1 MPLGGLGQRLLIKS
15 VEVESV
21 IDESSDSSL
30 THHQSVTSL
39 IRHNLFF
46 GFIYFLY
53 FCVVD
58 PKFVTQTEIQNLEIQ
73 KLSTDSCSNPSTNP
87 EWTKVCQQLTQSI
100 KFLFKKCSTT
110 ISQMNGTQ
118 SSRID
123 FSNLNGES
131 LWCIFETKAFYG
143 GALAYAVLSRASK
156 MDCACRATLEKG
168 AEGRR
173 KQKEEWLRW
182 CAKFCNLLWAK
193 YYSFQVVSQRH
204 SYKNKLDSFWSA
216 PPPPPL
222 SSTFDSETNLNQNIL
237 ARIASLPA
245 LSDSAELLEQVLC
258 CESDERRD
266 VIPNLW
272 LKIKEDFICN
282 ESWQP
287 SYRFTFNE
295 EVKSIDPSVMPH
307 SDISLSLIAS
317 SWSRIM
323 LHQGR
328 IFSSPVKKFEALFS
342 SVDYGIWMHCVCDV
356 AYEIPVTERAVMM
369 WVWLLWQSQTLP
381 LSLSNAMLHPPT
393 MPPLTDDV
401 RNAEGRLTVLQNLLG
416 KRLITKAEFLAKRKC
431 IIDTL

>member
-1 MPLGGLGQRLLIKS
+1 MA
-15 VEVESV
+15 
-21 IDESSDSSL
+21 L
-30 THHQSVTSL
+30 T
-39 IRHNLFF
+39 
-46 GFIYFLY
+46 
-53 FCVVD
+53 
-58 PKFVTQTEIQNLEIQ
+58 
-73 KLSTDSCSNPSTNP
+73 
-87 EWTKVCQQLTQSI
+87 
-100 KFLFKKCSTT
+100 
-110 ISQMNGTQ
+110 

-156 MDCACRATLEKG
+156 MECACSASLAKG
-168 AEGRR
+168 PEGRR
-173 KQKEEWLRW
+173 KQREEWLRW

-193 YYSFQVVSQRH
+193 YYSFQVVSQRD
-204 SYKNKLDSFWSA
+204 SYKNKLEAYWSA

-222 SSTFDSETNLNQNIL
+222 SSTVKSDTKLNQNIV

-245 LSDSAELLEQVLC
+245 HSDSAELLEQLLC

-272 LKIKEDFICN
+272 LKIKEDFVCN

-287 SYRFTFNE
+287 SYRFTFND
-295 EVKSIDPSVMPH
+295 EVQSIDPSVMPD

-328 IFSSPVKKFEALFS
+328 IWSSPLKKFGALFH
-342 SVDYGIWMHCVCDV
+342 SVEHGIWTHCVCDDSF
-356 AYEIPVTERAVMM
+356 EIPVPERAVTM
-369 WVWLLWQSQTLP
+369 WVWLLWESQTLP
-381 LSLSNAMLHPPT
+381 LSLKKSMSHPPT
-393 MPPLTDDV
+393 MAPLIDDK

-416 KRLITKAEFLAKRKC
+416 KRLITKTEFLAKRKC
-431 IIDTL
+431 IMSAL

>member
-1 MPLGGLGQRLLIKS
+1 MMA
-15 VEVESV
+15 
-21 IDESSDSSL
+21 L
-30 THHQSVTSL
+30 T
-39 IRHNLFF
+39 
-46 GFIYFLY
+46 
-53 FCVVD
+53 
-58 PKFVTQTEIQNLEIQ
+58 
-73 KLSTDSCSNPSTNP
+73 
-87 EWTKVCQQLTQSI
+87 
-100 KFLFKKCSTT
+100 
-110 ISQMNGTQ
+110 

-156 MDCACRATLEKG
+156 MDCACSASLAKG
-168 AEGRR
+168 PEGRI
-173 KQKEEWLRW
+173 KQREEWLRW
-182 CAKFCNLLWAK
+182 CAKFCNLHWAK

-204 SYKNKLDSFWSA
+204 SYKNKLDACWSA

-222 SSTFDSETNLNQNIL
+222 SSTVNSETKLNQNIV

-245 LSDSAELLEQVLC
+245 HSDSAGLLEQVLC

-266 VIPNLW
+266 VIPNIW
-272 LKIKEDFICN
+272 LKIKEDFVCN

-287 SYRFTFNE
+287 SYRFTFND
-295 EVKSIDPSVMPH
+295 EVKSIDPSVMPD

-328 IFSSPVKKFEALFS
+328 ICSSPVKKFEGLFQ
-342 SVDYGIWMHCVCDV
+342 SVEHGIWMHCVCDV
-356 AYEIPVTERAVMM
+356 AFEIPVPERAVTM
-369 WVWLLWQSQTLP
+369 WVWLLWESQTLP
-381 LSLSNAMLHPPT
+381 LSLKDSMLHPPT
-393 MPPLTDDV
+393 MAPLIDDK

-431 IIDTL
+431 VMDTL